1 MVPFRPQAARRGALQ
16 TALAERQATGVQT
29 ALLAYRGRC
38 AKQEHCGDQKT
49 VEKTQS
55 VFITDTEDAR
65 FRMAADAF
73 FSSAIFY

>member
-1 MVPFRPQAARRGALQ
+1 LQ

-65 FRMAADAF
+65 FRMAVAAF